1 MEHDE
6 MVRTIPLLSALA
18 LLCTA
23 AAASAQS
30 APPDSTR
37 SAADGAYTTT
47 QAAAG
52 EELFGQICG
61 NCHSPSQ
68 FHGSAFLKYWSGRPV
83 YELFDQLRVTMP
95 LDNPGGLSS
104 DQYASVIAYILKLND
119 YPAGEEALPSGE
131 ALKRIRF

>member
-1 MEHDE
+1 